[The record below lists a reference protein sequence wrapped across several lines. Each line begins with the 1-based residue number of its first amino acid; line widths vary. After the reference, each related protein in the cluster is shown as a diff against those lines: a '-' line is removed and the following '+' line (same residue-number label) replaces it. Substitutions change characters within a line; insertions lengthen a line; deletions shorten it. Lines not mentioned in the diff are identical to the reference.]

1 MGTSVLTFVSL
12 LQFLTNIFFIPFMAR
27 RAAPAQSN
35 SRRWPSPLPAA
46 SRAAGAI
53 AAAVGVFSIYWAL
66 FARPG
71 MCFAKAADSLQTGS
85 SVPSTGT
92 RAVSVQSMV
101 A

>member
-1 MGTSVLTFVSL
+1 MTSVSL
-12 LQFLTNIFFIPFMAR
+12 MQFLTNIFFIPFMAR
-27 RAAPAQSN
+27 RAAPAQSK

-71 MCFAKAADSLQTGS
+71 TGFAEAANALLMYDQAG
-85 SVPSTGT
+85 P
-92 RAVSVQSMV
+92 Q
-101 A
+101 